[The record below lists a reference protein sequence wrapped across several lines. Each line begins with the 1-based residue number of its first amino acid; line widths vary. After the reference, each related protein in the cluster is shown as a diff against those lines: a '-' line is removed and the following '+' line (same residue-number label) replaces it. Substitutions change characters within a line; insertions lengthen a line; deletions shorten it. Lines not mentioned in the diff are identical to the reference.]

1 MHAVESKAHARNT
14 SSPAPAQLEERN
26 NRLELLVGELLKAN
40 QELRFKVALLE
51 RPAAEAGHGPHPQ
64 SM

>member
-1 MHAVESKAHARNT
+1 MHAVEIQAHALDASGR
-14 SSPAPAQLEERN
+14 APAQLAERN

>member
-1 MHAVESKAHARNT
+1 MHAVESKAHACNT

-26 NRLELLVGELLKAN
+26 NRLEVLVGELLKAN

-51 RPAAEAGHGPHPQ
+51 GPAAEPRRGSHPQ